1 MKKMTIAA
9 AVLLLQGCA
18 STSNLNPSS
27 ALSARV
33 QEAIAANTNTNTKLV
48 YLRNV
53 RTSPVQLYQGAG
65 AASLAGLDPTLV
77 GAAVKLAQTG
87 VEQVGNGFRASL
99 EQGNKTVR
107 NTVNE
112 FTEALVIGNL
122 DNAGVKDVVAG
133 FQSAAAPLGA
143 QAVLPSPVAAP
154 TPATPLTPQAI
165 PASVLMG
172 LPDGSTVKEDGAI
185 QLPEPVP
192 FEQGT
197 NTVNQSEE
205 LLPPPPEGKE

>member
-1 MKKMTIAA
+1 MKTMTIAA
-9 AVLLLQGCA
+9 AALLLQGCA
-18 STSNLNPSS
+18 SMPDLNPSS
-27 ALSARV
+27 ALSGRV

-65 AASLAGLDPTLV
+65 AASLSALDPALI
-77 GAAVKLAQTG
+77 GAAVQLAQTG
-87 VEQVGNGFRASL
+87 VEQVGEGYRARL
-99 EQGNKTVR
+99 EQGNKTIR

-133 FQSAAAPLGA
+133 FSSAAAPLA
-143 QAVLPSPVAAP
+143 SQTTFPAPVPAP
-154 TPATPLTPQAI
+154 TPATPLTPQTL
-165 PASVLMG
+165 PASLLQG
-172 LPDGSTVKEDGAI
+172 LPEGATIKPDGTI
-185 QLPEPVP
+185 QLPDPVP

-197 NTVNQSEE
+197 NAVNQVED
-205 LLPPPPEGKE
+205 LLPPPPEGGE